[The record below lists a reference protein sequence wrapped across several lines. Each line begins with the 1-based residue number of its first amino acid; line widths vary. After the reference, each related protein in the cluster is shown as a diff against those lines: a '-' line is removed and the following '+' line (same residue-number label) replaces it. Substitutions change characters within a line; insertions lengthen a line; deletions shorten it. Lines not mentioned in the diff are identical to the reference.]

1 MLGKR
6 MGAFVLTLV
15 LLLSL
20 LPLPTGAAADNND
33 NIGVVINGTP
43 VLFDDGYGRPFLDG
57 SGRTLVPFRLTMES
71 FGCDVHW
78 DDATR
83 SAVAEKDGIRVAV
96 PIGKPYLLVN
106 GKQVAIDTTAQV
118 VNTRTYLPI
127 RPVLEAFGALVTWNE
142 ADKTV
147 VVSTDSSLLR
157 VHFLDVGQGDSI
169 LIDCGETEV
178 LIDGGDNRAGQDV
191 VRYLQAYVDGPLD
204 YLIATHPDAD
214 HVGGLDA
221 VLKAFKV
228 GEVIDSGKSADTAS
242 YRDYWAAVQANG
254 CTVSQDADR
263 IIALSPMAAL
273 SILETGDHWTDSNDS
288 STIVQLTC
296 GNIQVL
302 FTGDIS
308 DQVEQDMLPLFG
320 DIDVLKVSHHG
331 SAGSSCAQFLSV
343 VKPEAAVISYGLNNS
358 YHHPALATLQRL
370 FQAGTAV
377 YGTGKS
383 GTITLTTDGTSYSFN
398 TSQTLTL
405 EDAGA

>member
-1 MLGKR
+1 M
-6 MGAFVLTLV
+6 
-15 LLLSL
+15 
-20 LPLPTGAAADNND
+20 
-33 NIGVVINGTP
+33 
-43 VLFDDGYGRPFLDG
+43 
-57 SGRTLVPFRLTMES
+57 
-71 FGCDVHW
+71 
-78 DDATR
+78 
-83 SAVAEKDGIRVAV
+83 
-96 PIGKPYLLVN
+96 
-106 GKQVAIDTTAQV
+106 
-118 VNTRTYLPI
+118 
-127 RPVLEAFGALVTWNE
+127 
-142 ADKTV
+142 
-147 VVSTDSSLLR
+147 
-157 VHFLDVGQGDSI
+157 
-169 LIDCGETEV
+169 
-178 LIDGGDNRAGQDV
+178 
-191 VRYLQAYVDGPLD
+191 
-204 YLIATHPDAD
+204 
-214 HVGGLDA
+214 
-221 VLKAFKV
+221 
-228 GEVIDSGKSADTAS
+228 
-242 YRDYWAAVQANG
+242 QANG